1 MEPVNSVTIYPYQ
14 KILNILFYTNSKKI
28 GSTLP
33 KDSLKS
39 LWMSLE
45 LANCEQHRYPMH
57 VVTRIAYSW
66 LETLPIHFWSEK
78 LLIGVITYINYS

>member
-57 VVTRIAYSW
+57 ITYYNQDC
-66 LETLPIHFWSEK
+66 LF
-78 LLIGVITYINYS
+78 LIGDITYSLLVRKITDWCHYLY